1 MDLSRLSASDAVIYL
16 SSDEIERER
25 HSNLPFS
32 RNGYFGDASG
42 FMPVME
48 VFRDFVLMVRDGL
61 VQMAICGDHFLFH
74 DFGMNPKP
82 NYFLHDFGMNPKL
95 FDHVLG

>member
-48 VFRDFVLMVRDGL
+48 EVRDFVLMVRDCL
-61 VQMAICGDHFLFH
+61 VQMAICGDLKFGF
-74 DFGMNPKP
+74 DFGMA
-82 NYFLHDFGMNPKL
+82 L
-95 FDHVLG
+95 F